1 MLMKSFLPGRP
12 DKIDEKAQIAT
23 NFKFLLTRITLD
35 MMSTLKV
42 SSMTVAAAGEDEA
55 VDDEGLEGTVTIKL
69 NESEDGLLRVCT

>member
-12 DKIDEKAQIAT
+12 DQIDENGQT
-23 NFKFLLTRITLD
+23 LTRITLD